1 MYIGSHHN
9 YRAKNSNARDIIPQR
24 KFGLEVLK
32 QKLPTI
38 VKNSKIIVFF
48 VCIHPIRAK
57 ASIQKWTSATR
68 KNLRLHDPWELELL
82 CFFLDIPHIPP
93 Y

>member
-38 VKNSKIIVFF
+38 VKNSKIIVFSY
-48 VCIHPIRAK
+48 
-57 ASIQKWTSATR
+57 ASIPSGQRHRYRSGQVQQGRTYASMTHGSLSYFASS
-68 KNLRLHDPWELELL
+68 
-82 CFFLDIPHIPP
+82 
-93 Y
+93 